1 MTRVMNP
8 SPPPRADA
16 RQLVDK
22 LLNNAVQ
29 RRASDVHLEPTAEGL
44 EIRLRI
50 DGLLETLEQV
60 DASIGRSMV
69 TRLMVMAH
77 LLTYRLDVPQ
87 EGRATVE
94 VPASPKP
101 LDLRLSIMPTTH
113 GLRAAV
119 RMPAELVQPRTLG
132 ELGLPASVV
141 EGLERFAHADAG
153 MLILTG
159 PAGSGKTTTI
169 YALLQHIAATS
180 PGLSIVALEDPVER
194 DLPGVTQI
202 EVAPFGELTYER
214 TLRSILRQD
223 PQVLMLGEIRDG
235 ATASLA
241 VQAALSGHRLVSTLH
256 AASPAGAMARLLE
269 MGVEPYQL
277 TSAIF
282 GVVSQRLLRR
292 LLPSPGLQP
301 QVSSAQSEDRGL
313 KPQAWQQPQQQ
324 TAPQY
329 RGRIPIAEFVA
340 MDDALRR
347 AILDRSDAATLEK
360 IYAQQSAY
368 RPMRAAAG
376 DGIRGGLTDEAE
388 VRRVLGDQPPAAA
401 AGHGGAP
408 G

>member
-1 MTRVMNP
+1 M
-8 SPPPRADA
+8 PPPSLDA
-16 RQLVDK
+16 RVLVDQV
-22 LLNNAVQ
+22 LDDAVR
-29 RRASDVHLEPTAEGL
+29 RRASDVHLEPTTDGL
-44 EIRLRI
+44 EIRLRV
-50 DGLLETLEQV
+50 DGLLETRDRV
-60 DASIGRSMV
+60 DANIGRSMV

-87 EGRATVE
+87 EGRVTVQ
-94 VPASPKP
+94 VASNPKP
-101 LDLRLSIMPTTH
+101 MDLRLSIMPTTH

-119 RMPAELVQPRTLG
+119 RMPAELVQPHTLN
-132 ELGLPASVV
+132 ELGLPSGVV
-141 EGLERFAHADAG
+141 AGLERFARSDAG

-169 YALLQHIAATS
+169 YALLQHIAATA

-223 PQVLMLGEIRDG
+223 PQILMLGEIRDG

-256 AASPAGAMARLLE
+256 AASPGGAIARLME

-277 TSAIF
+277 SSAIF

-292 LLPSPGLQP
+292 LDGS
-301 QVSSAQSEDRGL
+301 
-313 KPQAWQQPQQQ
+313 
-324 TAPQY
+324 QY
-329 RGRIPIAEFVA
+329 RGRLPIAEFVA
-340 MDDALRR
+340 MDDALRC
-347 AILDRSDAATLEK
+347 AILDRADAATLEK
-360 IYAQQSAY
+360 IYAQQSAF
-368 RPMRAAAG
+368 RPMHSAAG
-376 DGIRGGLTDEAE
+376 DCIRGGLTDEAE
-388 VRRVLGDQPPAAA
+388 VRRVLGEPPAA
-401 AGHGGAP
+401 GNSGSGAP

>member
-1 MTRVMNP
+1 MT
-8 SPPPRADA
+8 PPQPDA
-16 RQLVDK
+16 RVLVDK
-22 LLNNAVQ
+22 LLDDAVT
-29 RRASDVHLEPTAEGL
+29 RRASDIHLEPTADGL
-44 EIRLRI
+44 EIRVRV
-50 DGLLETLEQV
+50 DGLLQTANRV
-60 DASIGRSMV
+60 DATTGRSMV

-87 EGRATVE
+87 EGRATVV
-94 VPASPKP
+94 VPSAPKP
-101 LDLRLSIMPTTH
+101 RDVRLSVMPSTH

-119 RMPAELVQPRTLG
+119 RMPAELVQPHDLG
-132 ELGLPASVV
+132 ELGLPTGVV
-141 EGLERFAHADAG
+141 QGLERFARADAG

-180 PGLSIVALEDPVER
+180 PGLSIIALEDPVER

-256 AASPAGAMARLLE
+256 AASPAGAFSRLLE
-269 MGVEPYQL
+269 MGIEPYQL

-292 LLPSPGLQP
+292 LNPGQPPASPEP
-301 QVSSAQSEDRGL
+301 SEDQRL
-313 KPQAWQQPQQQ
+313 KPQAWQQESL
-324 TAPQY
+324 APSRYQ
-329 RGRIPIAEFVA
+329 GRIPVAEFVVI
-340 MDDALRR
+340 DDPLRR
-347 AILDRSDAATLEK
+347 AIMNRTDAAAIAK
-360 IYAQQSAY
+360 IYAAQPGF
-368 RPMRAAAG
+368 RPIRAAAV
-376 DGIRGGLTDEAE
+376 DCIRGGLTDETE
-388 VRRVLGDQPPAAA
+388 VRRVLGDADADRA
-401 AGHGGAP
+401 DGGAP